1 MSTNDVHVAQPFRCG
16 RGPSTAVYRFTV
28 LTPTYNRAHTLPRVY
43 RSLDSQ
49 TFRDFE
55 WLVVD
60 DGSSDG
66 TADLVAH
73 YRANAW
79 FPVRYIYQE
88 HGHKKKAFNRGV
100 REARGEL
107 LLCLDS
113 DDEITPNALET
124 LERHWRRIPDR
135 ERDFFCGVT
144 GLCVDTTGKVVGDRF
159 PVDVLDSDYLE
170 VFYRYHVVGEKW
182 GFTRTDLLRRFPFT
196 EEVTGH
202 VPEGVVWSA
211 IAARYKTRFVNE
223 VVRVYHYEE
232 DSITRGGPNR
242 KRLISGH
249 AANADGHALWAREVV
264 CNQWQWFLLAPV
276 WFVKMGAN
284 YTRFHLHMRSSR
296 VGRRWRLRG
305 WIPRLIVAISW
316 PIGVARYYAD
326 RWSARSAV

>member
-1 MSTNDVHVAQPFRCG
+1 MSTNDAHVAQPFRCG

-60 DGSSDG
+60 DGSSDD

-88 HGHKKKAFNRGV
+88 HGHKKK
-100 REARGEL
+100 
-107 LLCLDS
+107 
-113 DDEITPNALET
+113 
-124 LERHWRRIPDR
+124 
-135 ERDFFCGVT
+135 
-144 GLCVDTTGKVVGDRF
+144 
-159 PVDVLDSDYLE
+159 
-170 VFYRYHVVGEKW
+170 
-182 GFTRTDLLRRFPFT
+182 
-196 EEVTGH
+196 
-202 VPEGVVWSA
+202 
-211 IAARYKTRFVNE
+211 
-223 VVRVYHYEE
+223 
-232 DSITRGGPNR
+232 
-242 KRLISGH
+242 
-249 AANADGHALWAREVV
+249 
-264 CNQWQWFLLAPV
+264 
-276 WFVKMGAN
+276 
-284 YTRFHLHMRSSR
+284 TRFHLHMRSSR

-316 PIGVARYYAD
+316 PIGVARYYAA